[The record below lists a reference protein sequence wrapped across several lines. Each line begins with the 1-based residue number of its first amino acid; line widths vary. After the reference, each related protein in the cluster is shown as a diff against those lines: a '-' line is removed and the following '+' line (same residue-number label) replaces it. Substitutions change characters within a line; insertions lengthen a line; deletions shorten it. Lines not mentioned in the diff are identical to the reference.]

1 MRIVKLPGIIGRNA
15 SPGVSAAVWFI
26 LFIALYAISAFH
38 DSTLPARFLLDELV
52 IFDRMKTVTAF
63 KAFGDSFDNLAWLFN
78 LFGLQSFSISL
89 VGFLASTIGMF
100 FAIWRSGVTSL
111 KPAEFFLVAFWLVN
125 QTVYIG
131 VPSKELIISVVV
143 LLLLFYN
150 SSRAILALFIV
161 LAALVAVY
169 FRSYWAITL
178 AATVFLY
185 FAPNGF
191 RKPVPLIFFAV
202 AMFVIVALVFQKAY
216 GESLDFARQNANEWR
231 DPEEVGSMIVQF
243 IPGSSMF
250 IGVANVAIT
259 LATFVLPLRL
269 ITSGSPLQM
278 LGGIG
283 VFFTFA
289 IMFWRFRSAATLFP
303 VGRFETLCFC
313 FLVSF
318 LATQA
323 IFEPDYGSFLRHLSP
338 VSPLIMLLVL
348 RLADDERMTVS
359 PETTSRVNDDA
370 HPRSTW
376 SRHRSAS

>member
-38 DSTLPARFLLDELV
+38 DSTLPARFLFDELV
-52 IFDRMKTVTAF
+52 IYDRMKTVTAF
-63 KAFGDSFDNLAWLFN
+63 KAFGDSFDNLAWFFN
-78 LFGLQSFSISL
+78 FFGLQSFSISL

-111 KPAEFFLVAFWLVN
+111 KPTEFFLVAFWLVN

-131 VPSKELIISVVV
+131 VPSKEVVISILV

-150 SSRAILALFIV
+150 SSRAILALFVV
-161 LAALVAVY
+161 LATLVAVY

-178 AATVFLY
+178 VATVFLY
-185 FAPNGF
+185 LAPNGF
-191 RKPVPLIFFAV
+191 RKPISLILFAL
-202 AMFVIVALVFQKAY
+202 AMFVIVAFVFQKAY

-250 IGVANVAIT
+250 VGVANVAIT
-259 LATFVLPLRL
+259 LATFVLPVRL

-289 IMFWRFRSAATLFP
+289 AVFLRYRSAATLFP

-318 LATQA
+318 LSTQA

-348 RLADDERMTVS
+348 RLSLEGHLTVS
-359 PETTSRVNDDA
+359 AESAALVNDDI
-370 HPRSTW
+370 HHRSAL

>member
-15 SPGVSAAVWFI
+15 SPGVSAVVWFI

-38 DSTLPARFLLDELV
+38 QSTLPARFLLDELV

-63 KAFGDSFDNLAWLFN
+63 RAFGDSFDNLAWLFN
-78 LFGLQSFSISL
+78 FFGLRSFSISL
-89 VGFLASTIGMF
+89 IGFLASTIGMF
-100 FAIWRSGVTSL
+100 VAVWRSGVTSL
-111 KPAEFFLVAFWLVN
+111 KPAEFFLVAFWLAN

-131 VPSKELIISVVV
+131 VPSKEIIISVLV
-143 LLLLFYN
+143 LLMLFYS
-150 SSRAILALFIV
+150 SSRAILVLFVV

-169 FRSYWAITL
+169 FRSYWGITL

-185 FAPNGF
+185 IAPNGF
-191 RKPVPLIFFAV
+191 RRPVSLIFFAL
-202 AMFVIVALVFQKAY
+202 AMFVMVAFVFQKAY

-243 IPGSSMF
+243 IPGSGMF

-259 LATFVLPLRL
+259 LATFVLPVRL

-289 IMFWRFRSAATLFP
+289 MVFMRYRSAAALFP

-318 LATQA
+318 LSTQA

-338 VSPLIMLLVL
+338 VSPMIMFFVL
-348 RLADDERMTVS
+348 RLSYDEHITVS
-359 PETTSRVNDDA
+359 AQSASRVNDGA
-370 HPRSTW
+370 HHQSTL
-376 SRHRSAS
+376 SKHRSAS